1 MNEDARQSVPPAA
14 PVKQGGRASARWTNI
29 GCFLLLAVALHVA
42 FGHIVRL
49 SQWQLLPE
57 YNAGVQEGVAW
68 LSGRLDLPFE
78 GDDPTDPGQ
87 RGWDT
92 AVFTPP
98 GESAPRVYN
107 VFPPLISILTAALHP
122 LHHYPLG
129 LPAGVWSP
137 WTMVWLVY
145 WPLVVVGFVAF
156 RRRAGDAGWAALL
169 VFALIGGT
177 AVLPQLVF
185 SGKGLLGQLNQVISQ
200 IGILLIAHDVLGRRR
215 IWPGLIGLFI
225 ATYTRQLTFLY
236 GGALIWAAWQRAGLR
251 GAAWTTLAL
260 AVIAAPLLALNH
272 AKFGHAFDFGYRY
285 IYVNRDDP
293 VARKVHDHGVFSAR
307 FIPENAYYMLLAPP
321 RVDELTPVS
330 IRISETNDAST
341 SIWITTPLA
350 LMIFFAVPAW
360 WREPAARALMLA
372 TLPIL
377 IGHLCYHS
385 PGWLARG
392 YNRFALDYLPVWLVV
407 VAPWTRGGE
416 RNWRTGFTLAAVA
429 WSVWY
434 FTNLNI

>member
-1 MNEDARQSVPPAA
+1 MNEDAAQSAPHTA
-14 PVKQGGRASARWTNI
+14 PVKPDGNPAARWTNI

-78 GDDPTDPGQ
+78 GDDPADPDQ

-98 GESAPRVYN
+98 GEQTPRVYN

-122 LHHYPLG
+122 LHHGPMG
-129 LPAGVWSP
+129 LPTGVWSP

-145 WPLVVVGFVAF
+145 WPLVLVGFVAF
-156 RRRAGDAGWAALL
+156 RQRAGDAGWAALL

-200 IGILLIAHDVLGRRR
+200 IGILLIAYDVLGRRR
-215 IWPGLIGLFI
+215 IWPGLIGLLI

-236 GGALIWAAWQRAGLR
+236 GGALIWAAWKRAGLR
-251 GAAWTTLAL
+251 GAAWAAAGL

-272 AKFGHAFDFGYRY
+272 AKFGNALDFGYRH

-293 VARKVHDHGVFSAR
+293 VAQKVHDHGVFSPR

-341 SIWITTPLA
+341 SIWITTPIA
-350 LMIFFAVPAW
+350 LMIYFAAPAW

-407 VAPWTRGGE
+407 VAPWTRGK
-416 RNWRTGFTLAAVA
+416 WRTAFTLACIA